1 MKEILTVIEIAVR
14 IALIGVL
21 VALLIRTFRKG

>member
-1 MKEILTVIEIAVR
+1 MKEILTVIEIIAR

-21 VALLIRTFRKG
+21 VALLVRTFKKG